1 MTYALFRVLS
11 TLTNFYQI
19 LIVIW
24 CILTWIP
31 TSNGIVDDIRRV
43 LGSLVQPCL
52 EIFRRLIPPIGGF
65 DFSPVVAIVAINLI
79 MRALAVILFH

>member
-31 TSNGIVDDIRRV
+31 TSGGIVDDIRRV
-43 LGSLVQPCL
+43 LGSLVQPYL

>member
-1 MTYALFRVLS
+1 MTYALFRVLA

-31 TSNGIVDDIRRV
+31 TSGGIVDDIRRV
-43 LGSLVQPCL
+43 LGSLVQPYL

>member
-1 MTYALFRVLS
+1 MTYALFRVLA

-31 TSNGIVDDIRRV
+31 TSGGIVDDIRRV
-43 LGSLVQPCL
+43 LGSLVQPYL

-79 MRALAVILFH
+79 MRALAVILLR

>member
-31 TSNGIVDDIRRV
+31 TSGGIVDDIRRV
-43 LGSLVQPCL
+43 LGSLVQPYL

-79 MRALAVILFH
+79 MRALAVILLR

>member
-31 TSNGIVDDIRRV
+31 TSGGIVDDIRRV
-43 LGSLVQPCL
+43 LDSLVQPYL

-79 MRALAVILFH
+79 MRALAVILLR